1 MVKTVEELALT
12 ICRIAQNRAITSE
25 QATDAILQEIK
36 PSHVFKDRENLTK
49 VIREY
54 RRTYTQLERVAKDVQ
69 KLLFVYNEVEG
80 DDSESGDYGG
90 WDGFGIP

>member
-1 MVKTVEELALT
+1 MSKTVEELALI
-12 ICRIAQNRAITSE
+12 ICRIAQNRALTSE
-25 QATDAILQEIK
+25 QVTDHILQEIK

-54 RRTYTQLERVAKDVQ
+54 RRTYTQLEKVAKEV
-69 KLLFVYNEVEG
+69 KGLLFIYNEVEG
-80 DDSESGDYGG
+80 DGSERGDYGG